1 MHVSFYSFILALFIL
16 PVILK
21 KQVRNIIFLYWGRL
35 KDCSK
40 QKDIALVSKPG
51 KNQLSRLEN
60 GPAIFQVF
68 TQSIY

>member
-40 QKDIALVSKPG
+40 LKDKTYNTG
-51 KNQLSRLEN
+51 
-60 GPAIFQVF
+60 FQAR
-68 TQSIY
+68 